1 MRIEHKFGN
10 LKTAIRELNELGFSA
25 NESLISKGLYH
36 VLPIEMRDDY
46 PMMGDGTTPRFVA
59 FLYSTGTLI
68 FVKPYDE
75 NPVLMAY
82 QETLEKLTA
91 SN

>member
-1 MRIEHKFGN
+1 
-10 LKTAIRELNELGFSA
+10 
-25 NESLISKGLYH
+25 
-36 VLPIEMRDDY
+36 MRDDY

-68 FVKPYDE
+68 FVKPYDK